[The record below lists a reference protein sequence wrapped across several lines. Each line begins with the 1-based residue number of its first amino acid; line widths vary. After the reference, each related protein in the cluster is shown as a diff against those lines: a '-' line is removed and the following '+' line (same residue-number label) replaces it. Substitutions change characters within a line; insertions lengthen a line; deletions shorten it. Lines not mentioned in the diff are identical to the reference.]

1 MLQPPGSARKDGT
14 GRRALL
20 VFPRYTPSF
29 GTFEYAFPLVGA
41 KAFMPPQGLLT
52 IAAYLPPTWQVRF
65 VDENLKTAKPSD
77 FAWAEVVFVSGMHIQ
92 RSQINDI
99 NRRAHAAGK
108 TTVLGGPSVSASP
121 EYYPDFDYLHLGELG
136 DATDALL
143 QRLEADASHP
153 SRQIRLV
160 TDKRRDLADFP
171 LPAYEMADLKKY
183 FMGSIQ
189 FSSGCP
195 YDCEFCD
202 IPALYGRIPRLKTA
216 EQVCAEL
223 DKMRAC
229 GVENTV
235 YFVDDNFI
243 AHRRATRDLLPA
255 LIEWQKA
262 RGYPFRFACEATLN
276 IAKRPELLADMRE
289 ANFQTIFCGIET
301 PEPDALEA
309 MDKAHNLMV
318 PLLESIERLNSYG
331 FEVVSGIILGLD
343 TDTPETP
350 RQILD
355 FVEASHIPLL
365 TMNLLQALPK
375 TRLWDR
381 LADEGRITND
391 DGLESNVIFRQPYQQ
406 VVEGWRRCIATA
418 YSPEAL
424 FARFEH
430 QDQATYPNRFQ
441 PPRKVTFSDIVM
453 GLTTLSRVLW
463 TCGVRSSYRKT
474 FWEFARPRLRK
485 MDIERVIS
493 VGLVSHHLI
502 TFARE
507 AAQGRQNASF
517 YSAKVSAKASA
528 AAPVVAR
535 AA

>member
-1 MLQPPGSARKDGT
+1 MLQQPGSAKRDGT

-52 IAAYLPPTWQVRF
+52 IAAVLPSSWQVRF
-65 VDENLKTAKPSD
+65 IDENLRAATAHD

-92 RSQINDI
+92 RGQINDI
-99 NRRAHAAGK
+99 NKRAHSAGK

-121 EYYPDFDYLHLGELG
+121 DYYPDFDYLHLGELG
-136 DATDALL
+136 DATEALIE
-143 QRLEADASHP
+143 RLERDVERP
-153 SRQIRLV
+153 TDQVRLT
-160 TDKRRDLADFP
+160 TDKRRDLAEFP
-171 LPAYEMADLKKY
+171 LPAYELAELKKY

-202 IPALYGRIPRLKTA
+202 IPALYGRIPRMKSPA
-216 EQVCAEL
+216 QVCAEL
-223 DKMRAC
+223 DKLREC
-229 GVENTV
+229 GIENTV

-243 AHRRATRDLLPA
+243 AHRRAARELVPA

-276 IAKRPELLADMRE
+276 IAKRPEFLADMRE

-301 PEPDALEA
+301 PEPEALEA

-343 TDTPETP
+343 TDTSDTP

-381 LADEGRITND
+381 LERDGRITD
-391 DGLESNVIFRQPYQQ
+391 DEGLESNVVFRQPYKQ
-406 VVEGWRRCIATA
+406 VVEGWRTCIATA
-418 YSPEAL
+418 YAPEAL
-424 FARFEH
+424 FKRFEH
-430 QDQATYPNRFQ
+430 QDRATYPHRLQ
-441 PPRKVTFSDIVM
+441 PPRKVSFADIRM
-453 GLTTLSRVLW
+453 GMATLARVLW
-463 TCGVRSSYRKT
+463 TCGVKSSYRKT
-474 FWEFARPRLRK
+474 FWAFAWPRLK
-485 MDIERVIS
+485 KLDIERVIA
-493 VGLVSHHLI
+493 VGLVCHHLI

-517 YSAKVSAKASA
+517 YSRKVSVKAEA
-528 AAPVVAR
+528 AAPAIAE